1 MKTNELRKI
10 VEENG
15 YTFQKT
21 DQFIFISYYGLEKM
35 KLDLQD
41 HSITVDKNTIL
52 VTQSIKKIMVALIE
66 YSLTPLIER
75 EDEKKYRIES
85 LNIVYKSNDNLY
97 LIREYTNGVFLLTVN
112 YHDATKFQA
121 LFTQKEIDNFPAE
134 IKGAIECGFLR
145 KVEVE

>member
-1 MKTNELRKI
+1 MKTSELKRI

-35 KLDLQD
+35 KLDLQN

-66 YSLTPLIER
+66 YSLTPLKER
-75 EDEKKYRIES
+75 EDEKKYRIVIDS
-85 LNIVYKSNDNLY
+85 TISKDTDYLTLIVNKNAYYFSVFSGNEELY
-97 LIREYTNGVFLLTVN
+97 QRI
-112 YHDATKFQA
+112 
-121 LFTQKEIDNFPAE
+121 FTQQEIENFPAE

>member
-1 MKTNELRKI
+1 MKTSELRKI

-75 EDEKKYRIES
+75 EDEKKYRI
-85 LNIVYKSNDNLY
+85 IVDNTFFQEIEYLTLISNRKKYYFSAFKNNEELY
-97 LIREYTNGVFLLTVN
+97 QRI
-112 YHDATKFQA
+112 
-121 LFTQKEIDNFPAE
+121 FTQQEIDNLPSE
-134 IKGAIECGFLR
+134 LKGAIECGFLR